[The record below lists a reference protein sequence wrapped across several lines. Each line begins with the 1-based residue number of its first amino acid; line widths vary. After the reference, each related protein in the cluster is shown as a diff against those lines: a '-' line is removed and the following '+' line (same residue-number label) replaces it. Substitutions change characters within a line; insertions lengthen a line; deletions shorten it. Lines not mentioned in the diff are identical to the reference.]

1 MISAGD
7 RLPEST
13 LVQLGANGPE
23 PVELGPR
30 LKGRNVVI
38 FGLPAAFS
46 GTCSE
51 AQMPSFIRTKDQF
64 AAKGVDEI
72 ICITGNDPFVLD
84 AWGKATGADTAGI
97 TLLSDAE
104 CKYIEAIGMRLDFPP
119 AGLIGRSQRYAMYAE
134 DGVVKLLQR
143 EENPGVCEVSAG
155 ESLLDAM

>member
-1 MISAGD
+1 MISVGD
-7 RLPEST
+7 ALPEST
-13 LVQLGANGPE
+13 LVQFGANGPE
-23 PVELGPR
+23 PVELGQK
-30 LKGRNVVI
+30 LKGRKVVI

-51 AQMPSFIRTKDQF
+51 AQLPSFIRTRDQF

-72 ICITGNDPFVLD
+72 ICITGNDPFVLN
-84 AWGKATGADTAGI
+84 AWGGATGADKAGI

-104 CKYIEAIGMRLDFPP
+104 CNYIEAIGMRLDFPP
-119 AGLIGRSQRYAMYAE
+119 AGLIGRSQRYAMLAE